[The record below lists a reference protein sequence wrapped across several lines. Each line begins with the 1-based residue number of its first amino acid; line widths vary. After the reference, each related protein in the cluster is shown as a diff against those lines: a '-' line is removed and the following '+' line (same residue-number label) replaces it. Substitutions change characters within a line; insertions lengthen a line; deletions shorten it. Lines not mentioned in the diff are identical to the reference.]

1 METSE
6 LVDLQLHADAEEP
19 EVASHTEGQKSLEQ
33 PDITGRAVGNTMTS
47 RWKKI
52 YLSVLT
58 LLGYASVYAAMATVT
73 AFYAIV
79 VSLIVTKYVF
89 LEMCE
94 NSTPDSNTVFQS
106 VLNVQASRLYS

>member
-6 LVDLQLHADAEEP
+6 LVDLQLHADGEEP

-33 PDITGRAVGNTMTS
+33 PDDVTGRPVGNTMTS

-79 VSLIVTKYVF
+79 VSVSYKVRV
-89 LEMCE
+89 
-94 NSTPDSNTVFQS
+94 SGDV
-106 VLNVQASRLYS
+106 

>member
-6 LVDLQLHADAEEP
+6 LVDLQLHADGEEP

-33 PDITGRAVGNTMTS
+33 PDVTGRPVGNTMTS

-79 VSLIVTKYVF
+79 VSVSYKVRV
-89 LEMCE
+89 
-94 NSTPDSNTVFQS
+94 SGDV
-106 VLNVQASRLYS
+106 